1 MEASAEFLSKPGG
14 VRKSRQAL
22 FLICFFSSLFGG
34 TVSTLMSVYL
44 PDVIKD
50 LLHGAAGQNADNI
63 SATINAVFIF
73 GWTAGGIV
81 WGIFCDTLGRKQSF
95 IYATLCYGLFTV
107 LTASRHPGLLWWR
120 AGLHQGFGIGGVL
133 VITTM
138 LISEGYQEK
147 QREVLLGILSISIPI
162 GIFSAGLL
170 ASLCFALAVCICRRR
185 YSAYSF
191 DIGISFFTESE
202 KWRDAVKKENEAL
215 HNLNHIFSSENR
227 KNLVMGSLVF
237 GAALIGLWA
246 TFSWLPY
253 WIQNLVSGTSGQKE
267 RGLAMMLMGGGGSAG
282 RIYLGMG
289 CACNRTEKN
298 LADLF
303 RLLFCSF
310 VYFIQT
316 HHHPF
321 TVVYFQIAFI
331 TIFFGMSQGALS
343 MYIPE
348 LFPTSLSA
356 TATGVCFN
364 LGRIITGVA
373 VFFIGS
379 LGGSTRRLRNAIFYF
394 SFVFLIG
401 FVITL
406 LNKHTKYSPK
416 PDYGITYPLR
426 KAFPASGVCLSSV
439 LKQVT
444 HYANSPRFYC
454 EGHPLGFC

>member
-1 MEASAEFLSKPGG
+1 MQASKEFALSNPGI
-14 VRKSRQAL
+14 RKSKRAL

-44 PDVIKD
+44 PDAIKD
-50 LLHGAAGQNADNI
+50 LLHGSSGQNTDNI

-95 IYATLCYGLFTV
+95 IYATVCYGLFTV
-107 LTASRHPGLLWWR
+107 LTGLSPTWFMVVACR
-120 AGLHQGFGIGGVL
+120 FVSGFGIGGVL

-138 LISEGYQEK
+138 LISEGYKEK
-147 QREVLLGILSISIPI
+147 QREVLLGILSISIPV

-170 ASLCFALAVCICRRR
+170 TYFVTQWRYAFAVGGIPIILSVLAV
-185 YSAYSF
+185 
-191 DIGISFFTESE
+191 GFFTESE
-202 KWRDAVKKENEAL
+202 KWRDAVKKENETIQ
-215 HNLNHIFSSENR
+215 NLNVLFSRDNR
-227 KNLVMGSLVF
+227 RNLLMGSLVF

-267 RGLAMMLMGGGGSAG
+267 RGLAMMLMGGGGL
-282 RIYLGMG
+282 LGG
-289 CACNRTEKN
+289 FISGWVVHAIGLKRT
-298 LADLF
+298 LLICFGFCFVLSFILF
-303 RLLFCSF
+303 RMTTTLS
-310 VYFIQT
+310 
-316 HHHPF
+316 P
-321 TVVYFQIAFI
+321 VVYFQIAFI
-331 TIFFGMSQGALS
+331 TVFFGMSQGALS

-379 LGGSTRRLRNAIFYF
+379 LVEVLGGYGHAIFYF

-401 FVITL
+401 FVITVF
-406 LNKHTKYSPK
+406 NKQTKYSPK
-416 PDYGITYPLR
+416 PDHGLHTR
-426 KAFPASGVCLSSV
+426 
-439 LKQVT
+439 
-444 HYANSPRFYC
+444 
-454 EGHPLGFC
+454 